1 MPCAREGALKKPFE
15 RSMLRVL
22 GSGTHSMPF
31 AGGGTGAGGSGGSS
45 ALTCQAHA
53 VRQAETHALP
63 PLLRLVGALHVLCL
77 QCGRRHRRGGG
88 QHGAAA
94 VPARVCGAAP
104 IPAALRPP
112 ANCPCSLLTSN
123 TLNSWCPKEM
133 ACSWAPC
140 APPPLLS
147 ATGPASA
154 CAASGRAAGVSGGG
168 GLPAAALHQGV
179 TASCAGFLLPS
190 HLYAVSLP
198 LGLALVG
205 SAQRQPGSS
214 WQAY

>member
-1 MPCAREGALKKPFE
+1 
-15 RSMLRVL
+15 
-22 GSGTHSMPF
+22 MPF
-31 AGGGTGAGGSGGSS
+31 AGGGTGAGGLGGSS
-45 ALTCQAHA
+45 ALTCQAHT
-53 VRQAETHALP
+53 VRQAEAHALP

-123 TLNSWCPKEM
+123 TLNSWRPNEM

-140 APPPLLS
+140 APQPLLS
-147 ATGPASA
+147 ASRPASA
-154 CAASGRAAGVSGGG
+154 CAASGRAGGG
-168 GLPAAALHQGV
+168 
-179 TASCAGFLLPS
+179 C
-190 HLYAVSLP
+190 
-198 LGLALVG
+198 
-205 SAQRQPGSS
+205 QRQRWAACRRPAPRRHCKLRRLPPPLTPVRRLAAPRTGSRGPCPEADRFKLAGMPAPAEQS
-214 WQAY
+214 WACLGKLGGLLEARVC